1 MPNNYKGLNI
11 SGLKSTTKLSRVQVA
26 PTVDFVE
33 ITDRGSISETPSKLR
48 TAGAGHSKRSGS
60 SPKSTIGTAFDMSSS
75 RTLLSQANHSQQYSE
90 PTLTVSPNG
99 RYVYSMP
106 NQSSNGDKLDMTDF
120 GEP

>member
-11 SGLKSTTKLSRVQVA
+11 SGLKSTIE

-106 NQSSNGDKLDMTDF
+106 NQPSNGDKLDMTDF